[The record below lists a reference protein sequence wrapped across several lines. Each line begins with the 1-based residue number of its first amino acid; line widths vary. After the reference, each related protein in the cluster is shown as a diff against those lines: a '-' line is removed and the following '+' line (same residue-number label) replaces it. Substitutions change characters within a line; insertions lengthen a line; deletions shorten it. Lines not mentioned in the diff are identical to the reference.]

1 MILLAYFMPYLLLIV
16 GCLIGLYALYRF
28 FVNADIVQIKGFF
41 LLAIAVVLC
50 SSLFVLAVTGRL
62 PAAIALLSAVAP
74 LAVGWWRARTQE
86 EEEALSN
93 FDPHDAV
100 VTREEAL
107 DILGLEEDANIDE
120 VKIAYKALMR
130 KVHPDNEGS
139 QWMAAKLNQAKE
151 ILMESQPKH

>member
-1 MILLAYFMPYLLLIV
+1 MPYLLLIV
-16 GCLIGLYALYRF
+16 GLLVGFYALYRF

-50 SSLFVLAVTGRL
+50 ASLFTLAVTGRL

-74 LAVGWWRARTQE
+74 LALGWWRARDQE
-86 EEEALSN
+86 ENEALDG
-93 FDPHDAV
+93 FDPKEDV

-107 DILGLEEDANIDE
+107 DILGLEEDASIHE

-139 QWMAAKLNQAKE
+139 QWMATKLNQAKD
-151 ILMESQPKH
+151 ILMETQPKF